1 MARNNSGKNNDP
13 LNELLQGNENSA
25 AKLAVIAG
33 IVTTL
38 GDVLATTAAVIAL
51 EELQSQDS
59 APTNNGVSVE
69 RFKELEKQVHYL
81 TKELNKLKYP
91 RK

>member
-1 MARNNSGKNNDP
+1 MARNNSGQNTDP

-25 AKLAVIAG
+25 AKLAVIAN
-33 IVTTL
+33 IVVTL
-38 GDVLATTAAVIAL
+38 GDVLATTAAVLAL

-59 APTNNGVSVE
+59 PNNNGGSLE
-69 RFKELEKQVHYL
+69 RFKQLEKQVHYL
-81 TKELNKLKYP
+81 TKELNKLKYS